1 MPRRGLIASVLS
13 ALLLAVLLV
22 PSGNAAAIDD
32 EFVPVDRYVV
42 GGCRIAFD
50 AAGTASPVGSA
61 GRPCVGVSSLGVD
74 SRGDLIVRMTPQAPY
89 PSLRI
94 MVQAGRVL
102 SARGIATSATG
113 NGKHVTVRLYDA
125 RDKSR
130 ISLRSTTQRRRVVRA
145 DLVIGWVKVTPSGT
159 TAASLLKDPGYDALG
174 PYRDRTATSET
185 TIAGGCVIRFDSET
199 PRVHANSSHRC
210 IGVSSVRLSSTGDLQ
225 VVSSTEQRGAVVNAQ
240 ADPDETLA
248 TRGLITGV
256 SATPSV
262 MTVSIFD
269 SRLRRRLDLRQPQD
283 YARVVGSTAN
293 MWLSWTKTTQR
304 PGVSNAVTTPAAHA
318 YGPFMDGSV
327 EPIALV
333 QRGCRI
339 RFSETSAGALAYGNR
354 YHLCTGVT
362 RLGVDRA
369 GYVAVYG
376 PLHNIVSTTTIAT
389 SGKTDHGLRAGLSGG
404 GHRSVI
410 RIYSL
415 KLGRTLDLRKAAD
428 RKILVSDG
436 AELYPGWTQF
446 VGSY

>member
-1 MPRRGLIASVLS
+1 MPRRGLLASVLS

-74 SRGDLIVRMTPQAPY
+74 NRGDLIVRMTPQAPY

-94 MVQAGRVL
+94 MVQAGPVL

-113 NGKHVTVRLYDA
+113 NGKHVTVRFYDA

-174 PYRDRTATSET
+174 AYRDRTATSET

-199 PRVHANSSHRC
+199 PRVHANGTHRC
-210 IGVSSVRLSSTGDLQ
+210 IGASSLRLSPTGDLQ
-225 VVSSTEQRGAVVNAQ
+225 VLSSGEQRGAVVNAQ

-248 TRGLITGV
+248 ARGLITGV
-256 SATPSV
+256 TATPSV
-262 MTVSIFD
+262 MTVSIYD
-269 SRLRRRLDLRQPQD
+269 SRWRRRLDLRQPRD
-283 YARVVGSTAN
+283 YARVKGVVAN
-293 MWLSWTKTTQR
+293 MWVSWTKTTQR
-304 PGVSNAVTTPAAHA
+304 PGVTNAVTTAAAQA
-318 YGPFMDGSV
+318 YGPYIDGSV
-327 EPIALV
+327 EPVDLV
-333 QRGCRI
+333 QRGCRV
-339 RFSETSAGALAYGNR
+339 RFTTKEVGVLPYGNR

-362 RLGVDRA
+362 GLEVNRA
-369 GYVAVYG
+369 GQVVLHG
-376 PLHNIVSTTTIAT
+376 PLGGIVSTTTIAT
-389 SGKTDHGLRAGLSGG
+389 SGQTDHGLRAGLSGG
-404 GHRSVI
+404 GARSTI
-410 RIYSL
+410 NIYSL
-415 KLGRTLDLRKAAD
+415 ELGRRLDLRSAAD
-428 RKILVSDG
+428 RRIMVSDG
-436 AELYPGWTQF
+436 AELYPGWTHF
-446 VGSY
+446 IGSY